1 MKNAMFSNAPGVYN
15 GKPLVYPESD
25 SVVIVN
31 ELEPFKPEGIDG
43 DEVLD
48 LENESKMP
56 IIDTYIGTGDI
67 DPTGK
72 DLHEGGAKG
81 DKGKPRVAL
90 VMRDFAH
97 ALWEV
102 ARVGTYGAEKYCES
116 GWTTVPDGFNR
127 YDDALMRHKLK
138 DWMGEKM
145 DTDLP
150 VEHLAQVAW
159 NALAM
164 LERRICE
171 EKNNEA

>member
-1 MKNAMFSNAPGVYN
+1 MNKDVIYGKVKFDPINYGVATV
-15 GKPLVYPESD
+15 KHDVTPEVAECEADPL
-25 SVVIVN
+25 
-31 ELEPFKPEGIDG
+31 
-43 DEVLD
+43 
-48 LENESKMP
+48 
-56 IIDTYIGTGDI
+56 
-67 DPTGK
+67 GK
-72 DLHEGGAKG
+72 DQHEGGAKL
-81 DKGKPRVAL
+81 DAGKPRVAL

-116 GWTTVPDGFNR
+116 GWTTVPDGFHR

-164 LERRICE
+164 LERRIRE